1 MKAPDYL
8 HSTLLSHEKNDKVFQ
23 AVYNTINKIT
33 KRVTHAEMKHHGV
46 KLGTKKPNDIRLA
59 QELETK
65 NAEIIGQTVI
75 NLINYT
81 IHNFQK

>member
-1 MKAPDYL
+1 M
-8 HSTLLSHEKNDKVFQ
+8 Q
-23 AVYNTINKIT
+23 
-33 KRVTHAEMKHHGV
+33 HHGV
-46 KLGTKKPNDIRLA
+46 KLGKKEPNDVRLA

-81 IHNFQK
+81 IHNFKK

>member
-8 HSTLLSHEKNDKVFQ
+8 HSTLLTHKNNDKVFQ

-33 KRVTHAEMKHHGV
+33 KRVTHAEMQHHGV
-46 KLGTKKPNDIRLA
+46 KLGKKEPNDVRLA

-81 IHNFQK
+81 IHNFKK